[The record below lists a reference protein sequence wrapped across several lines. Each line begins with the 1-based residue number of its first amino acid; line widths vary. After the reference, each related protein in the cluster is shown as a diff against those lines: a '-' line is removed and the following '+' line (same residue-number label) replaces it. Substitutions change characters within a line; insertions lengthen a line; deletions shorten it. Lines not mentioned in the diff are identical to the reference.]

1 MGQQEL
7 ELCPKKEALP
17 RTRANEVQGSLA
29 GEGPGNPTPPEPVP
43 DREEGGAPPT
53 NTGGRDTVMAVRFW
67 LKLSSCTWSETGS
80 ALKHPFSQLS
90 QAEGRES
97 EAVGGRG
104 E

>member
-17 RTRANEVQGSLA
+17 RTGANEEQGSPA
-29 GEGPGNPTPPEPVP
+29 GGGPGNPSPPEPVP
-43 DREEGGAPPT
+43 DRGWGAT
-53 NTGGRDTVMAVRFW
+53 HTGSKDTVMAVRSW
-67 LKLSSCTWSETGS
+67 LKLQAARGVRQA
-80 ALKHPFSQLS
+80 ALKHPFSWLS

-97 EAVGGRG
+97 EAVGSRA

>member
-1 MGQQEL
+1 M
-7 ELCPKKEALP
+7 
-17 RTRANEVQGSLA
+17 
-29 GEGPGNPTPPEPVP
+29 
-43 DREEGGAPPT
+43 PPT

-97 EAVGGRG
+97 EAVGGQG
-104 E
+104 K